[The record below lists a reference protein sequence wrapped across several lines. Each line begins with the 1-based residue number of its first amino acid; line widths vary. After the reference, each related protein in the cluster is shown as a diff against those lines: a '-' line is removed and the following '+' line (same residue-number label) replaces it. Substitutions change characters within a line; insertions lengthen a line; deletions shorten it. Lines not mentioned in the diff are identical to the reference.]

1 MIRFCC
7 LSSKALEKS
16 RGALPGLL
24 SVGKA
29 LLILV
34 GILCCVHTV
43 LQYALVYL
51 PTNLYSV
58 FSLLDVWNKRD
69 YYKILGL
76 SPNADQKDV
85 KKAYFQACH
94 LTDTRISYMVT
105 QTVYIKTFEGEVLVS
120 CYESKVNL

>member
-1 MIRFCC
+1 MKKAGQWSAWPPLCGE
-7 LSSKALEKS
+7 SSVDS
-16 RGALPGLL
+16 GGN
-24 SVGKA
+24 SV
-29 LLILV
+29 
-34 GILCCVHTV
+34 LCTYN
-43 LQYALVYL
+43 YALVYS

-94 LTDTRISYMVT
+94 LTDTHVQCISYMVT

-120 CYESKVNL
+120 CCESKVNL